1 MHMLS
6 SDATFSF
13 HNSVA
18 PRYVESLLLQ
28 LNTDNFYSY
37 AQMEVLLRSNGLDIK
52 GHNIVSNSV
61 RIWSRMGLG
70 TIEKR
75 KINGSPRNVFHLT
88 KLGGQV
94 ISIYSTNTALFFDV
108 MHFLFYSP
116 YTRSPN
122 VIRGMFW
129 LYKQICDTL
138 WEDAPMSVDTVRL
151 TNRLQ
156 LECKEAFP
164 MYDPSFTDRSVRG
177 VFPWL
182 HVLTPSFIEGGTKKL
197 SARRLSCTAQLF
209 YLATDFVYRSV
220 ERLEYGTSLAINQP
234 QIEAICKVCLLDPE
248 QFWNMVSLTQ
258 MTISGFEVRQGQ
270 WEKAIVLD
278 HAPDWI
284 SLPDFSA
291 EQEMN
296 DLEEEDEG

>member
-1 MHMLS
+1 MIP
-6 SDATFSF
+6 SDATFAF

-28 LNTDNFYSY
+28 LNYDSIYSY
-37 AQMEVLLRSNGLDIK
+37 SQMETLLRSNGSGIK

-61 RIWSRMGLG
+61 IIWSRMGLG

-75 KINGSPRNVFHLT
+75 KINGLSRNVFHLT
-88 KLGGQV
+88 KLGKQV
-94 ISIYSTNTALFFDV
+94 ISIYSTNTTLFFDL

-129 LYKQICDTL
+129 LYKQLCDTL
-138 WEDAPMSVDTVRL
+138 WEEAPMSVDTVRL

-164 MYDPSFTDRSVRG
+164 MYNPSFTVRSVQG

-182 HVLTPSFIEGGTKKL
+182 QVLTPSFLEGRPTGKKI
-197 SARRLSCTAQLF
+197 SERRSSCTAQLF
-209 YLATDFVYRSV
+209 HLATDFVYCTV
-220 ERLEYGTSLAINQP
+220 EQLEYGTSLAIRQP
-234 QIEAICKVCLLDPE
+234 QIEAICKVCLLDLE
-248 QFWNMVSLTQ
+248 QFWHMASLTQ

-270 WEKAIVLD
+270 WETAIVLD

-291 EQEMN
+291 QQEES
-296 DLEEEDEG
+296 DLEEGDEG